1 MDRLTRYVLRQSLM
15 VALSVA
21 VVFSAAV
28 WLLQSLRLI
37 DLIVNRGLSVSLFL
51 YLAVLIL
58 PRFIDVVLPIAVFTA
73 VLFVY
78 CKLISESELV
88 VMRASGMS
96 QWALAKPALLVGLA
110 GTVTLYALSFYFL
123 PTANRA
129 FKDLEFQIRNK
140 YASVLIQEGVFNTL
154 SDTLMIYIK
163 GRDTN
168 GDLTSLLIQDS
179 NDRNKPVTIFA
190 ERGAIVDTAEG
201 PHIVLDNGIRQL
213 YERETGKLSTLSFE
227 KYTLDLSGLKDVETR
242 DRQPGELYVN
252 ELLRRKNGVRNP
264 SLIVELNM
272 RLAGPL
278 AALAMAALPVLCLLP
293 GDFNRRGQARRIL
306 LAIVLALALEIVDVG
321 FKNLAGRS
329 DLVIPLLYANVLSP
343 LVAVWWLL
351 WRGGKGARW
360 RTSAKPAR

>member
-1 MDRLTRYVLRQSLM
+1 M

-37 DLIVNRGLSVSLFL
+37 DLIVNRGLSVRLFL

-58 PRFIDVVLPIAVFTA
+58 PRFVDVVLPIAVFTA

-78 CKLISESELV
+78 CKLITESELV

-154 SDTLMIYIK
+154 SDTLTIYIK

-179 NDRNKPVTIFA
+179 NDRDKPVTIFA
-190 ERGAIVDTAEG
+190 ERGAIVDTPEG

-227 KYTLDLSGLKDVETR
+227 NYTLDLSGLKDVAETR
-242 DRQPGELYVN
+242 DRQPGELYIN
-252 ELLRRKNGVRNP
+252 ELLRRKNGARNP

-278 AALAMAALPVLCLLP
+278 AALGMAALPMLCLLP
-293 GDFNRRGQARRIL
+293 GDFNRRGQSRRIL
-306 LAIVLALALEIVDVG
+306 LAVVLALALEIVDVG

-329 DLVIPLLYANVLSP
+329 DLVILLLYANVLAP
-343 LVAVWWLL
+343 LVAVWWML
-351 WRGGKGARW
+351 WLGGKGGRW
-360 RTSAKPAR
+360 RTAAKPSR